1 GVALGDQGAVGVGTH
16 ARGTHDDAAHRLHAA
31 GDHDVVGAG
40 HDALG
45 GEVDRLLAG
54 AALAVDGRGRDV
66 GGEAGAEPGHAAGG
80 RRLLAHLRHAADDD
94 VVHGPRVQVV
104 ARDQLAEGL
113 GEQVHRVDVGE
124 GSALT
129 SATGGGAHRVDDDH
143 IVGSRFCH
151 TYFLS

>member
-1 GVALGDQGAVGVGTH
+1 GDEGAVGVSAHT
-16 ARGTHDDAAHRLHAA
+16 RGTHDDAAHRLDTA
-31 GDHDVVGAG
+31 GDHDVVDAG

-45 GEVDRLLAG
+45 GKVDCLLTG
-54 AALAVDGRGRDV
+54 AALAVDRCRRHM
-66 GGEAGAEPGHAAGG
+66 GGETSAKPGHASGG
-80 RRLLAHLRHAADDD
+80 RRLLAHLRHTANDD
-94 VVHGPRVQVV
+94 VVHGPRVEVV
-104 ARDQLAEGL
+104 ARNQLAERL

-151 TYFLS
+151 TYFSS